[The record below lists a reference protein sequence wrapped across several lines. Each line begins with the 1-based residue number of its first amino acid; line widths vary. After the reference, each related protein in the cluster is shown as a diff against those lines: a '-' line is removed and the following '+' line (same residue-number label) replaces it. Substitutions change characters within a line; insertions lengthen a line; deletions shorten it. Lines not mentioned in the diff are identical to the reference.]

1 MFCTAYK
8 KMNNRH
14 SNYKQGIRQKLCYAF
29 LIVKK
34 CHVTLLS
41 EKKAITI

>member
-1 MFCTAYK
+1 MFRTAYK

-14 SNYKQGIRQKLCYAF
+14 SNYKQGIRQKHCYAF
-29 LIVKK
+29 SIVKK